1 MRIQQHVY
9 VSVRFIIRS
18 TSDCFYMIIPLHFSV
33 FNDTELA
40 GMMELLANV
49 IVNFSLAIYL

>member
-1 MRIQQHVY
+1 
-9 VSVRFIIRS
+9 
-18 TSDCFYMIIPLHFSV
+18 MIIPLHFSV